1 MRGGYTYI
9 LYLAA
14 FLSVT
19 MAKAENEPA
28 DSTATWNS
36 DPLGLQTVV
45 VTATRTPKPL
55 KDIPVVT
62 RVITAEDIK
71 KVDATTVKDI
81 LQQELPGLEFTYS
94 MGHQVLNMGGYDG
107 NNILFLIDG
116 ERMAGESMDNVDFA
130 RLDMASIERIE
141 IVKGAASTL
150 YGSAAMGGV
159 INIITKS
166 PSKTWAANVNSR
178 YDGANKEWR
187 HGANADFNVG
197 KVNSLTTF
205 QMTDADSLS
214 LRGETSSLLTAYA
227 NKTYNVKE
235 RLTWNVSDALWLTGR
250 AGYFFRERNTSTFSH
265 ERYRDFN
272 YGLKGNWSINQ
283 LQDLEVA
290 YSFDQYDKSDFAV
303 QTRWDVRDYSNR
315 QNIGRVLYN
324 VQMPAWHSLLTA
336 GVDYMNDYLMSYQF
350 SDERNSHSQDCYDAF
365 VQWNY
370 APDEHWAVIGGL
382 RYNYFSASSEGMP
395 TWKVAG
401 MYKTGSHSFRLSYAS
416 GFRAPSLKEMYMNFY
431 MGGLFMIYGNENLKC
446 ETNHNFSFT
455 WSTDGSVGDRLWY
468 CMTATGYYNIFSNYI
483 TTATVMKNEAYG
495 QMYTNVANQKI
506 VGADANVQV
515 RHSNGVGAKVSYAF
529 TRNIVGKGQPDLTGS
544 RPHSLTWR
552 LDYDRQFCDSYGL
565 NVALSG
571 RFLSAVTLTEYTS
584 TLLDKTVQQRYD
596 AYSLWKLSLSQRLAK
611 GITLNCALDNLFNYK
626 PRNYYAN
633 SPATIGLTASVG
645 VSVDID
651 KFFE

>member
-1 MRGGYTYI
+1 
-9 LYLAA
+9 
-14 FLSVT
+14 
-19 MAKAENEPA
+19 MANAEGEQS

-71 KVDATTVKDI
+71 KVDATNVKDI
-81 LQQELPGLEFTYS
+81 LQQELPGLEFTFS

-116 ERMAGESMDNVDFA
+116 ERMAGESVNNVDFS

-166 PSKTWAANVNSR
+166 PSEEWTANVNTR
-178 YDGANKEWR
+178 YEGASKEWR
-187 HGANADFNVG
+187 HGASANFSVG

-214 LRGETSSLLTAYA
+214 LRGEVSSLLTAYA
-227 NKTYNVKE
+227 NRTYNVKE
-235 RLTWNVSDALWLTGR
+235 RLTWDVSDVLRLTGR
-250 AGYFFRERNTSTFSH
+250 AGYFFRERNTSALSH
-265 ERYRDFN
+265 ERYRDLN
-272 YGLKGNWSINQ
+272 YGLRSNWKINQ

-290 YSFDQYDKSDFAV
+290 YSFDQYDKSDFAML
-303 QTRWDVRDYSNR
+303 TKMDVRDYSNR
-315 QNIGRVLYN
+315 QNIARALYN
-324 VQMPAWHSLLTA
+324 VRMPEWHSLFTA
-336 GVDYMNDYLMSYQF
+336 GVDYMNDYLLSYQF
-350 SDERNSHSQDCYDAF
+350 SDEEKSHSQNSYDAF

-370 APDEHWAVIGGL
+370 TPNEHWDVIGGL
-382 RYNYFSASSEGMP
+382 RYDYFSAASEGMP

-401 MYKTGSHSFRLSYAS
+401 MYKTGRNSFRLSYAS

-455 WSTDGSVGDRLWY
+455 WANDGSLGEDVRY
-468 CMTATGYYNIFSNYI
+468 CVTATGYYNIFNNYI
-483 TTATVMKNEAYG
+483 TTATVMRNEEYG

-506 VGADANVQV
+506 VGADVNVQV
-515 RHSNGVGAKVSYAF
+515 RHSNGMGAKMSYAF
-529 TRNIVGKGQPDLTGS
+529 VKNIMEKGQPTLTSS

-552 LDYDRQFCDSYGL
+552 LDYDRQFSDVYGM

-584 TLLDKTVQQRYD
+584 NLLDNATMRHYD
-596 AYSLWKLSLSQRLAK
+596 AYSIWKLSLSQRFVK

-626 PRNYYAN
+626 PKNYYAN
-633 SPATIGLTASVG
+633 SPVTIGLTASVG
-645 VSVDID
+645 VSVDVE
-651 KFFE
+651 KFFK

>member
-1 MRGGYTYI
+1 
-9 LYLAA
+9 
-14 FLSVT
+14 
-19 MAKAENEPA
+19 MANAESEPS

-71 KVDATTVKDI
+71 KVDATNVKDI
-81 LQQELPGLEFTYS
+81 LQQELPGLEFTFS

-116 ERMAGESMDNVDFA
+116 ERMAGESVNNVDFS
-130 RLDMASIERIE
+130 RIDMASIERIE

-166 PSKTWAANVNSR
+166 PSDKWAVNVNSR
-178 YDGANKEWR
+178 YEGASKEWR
-187 HGANADFNVG
+187 HGASADFNVG

-214 LRGETSSLLTAYA
+214 LRGEVSSLLTAYA
-227 NKTYNVKE
+227 NRTCNVKE
-235 RLTWNVSDALWLTGR
+235 RLTWDVSDALRLTGR
-250 AGYFFRERNTSTFSH
+250 AGYFFRERNASTMSH
-265 ERYRDFN
+265 ERYRDLN
-272 YGLKGNWSINQ
+272 YGVKGNWAINQ
-283 LQDLEVA
+283 RQDMEVA
-290 YSFDQYDKSDFAV
+290 YSFDQYDKSDFA
-303 QTRWDVRDYSNR
+303 TLTKMDVRDYSNR
-315 QNIGRVLYN
+315 QNIGRMLYN
-324 VQMPAWHSLLTA
+324 VQMPEWHSLLTA
-336 GVDYMNDYLMSYQF
+336 GADYMNDYLLSYQF
-350 SDERNSHSQDCYDAF
+350 ADNEKSHSQNSYDAF

-370 APDEHWAVIGGL
+370 TPDEHWAVIGGL
-382 RYNYFSASSEGMP
+382 RYDYFSASAEGRP

-401 MYKTGSHSFRLSYAS
+401 MYTAGSNSFRLSYAS
-416 GFRAPSLKEMYMNFY
+416 GFRAPSLKELYMNFY
-431 MGGLFMIYGNENLKC
+431 MGGLFMIYGNENLRC

-455 WSTDGSVGDRLWY
+455 WSNDGTMGDHLHY
-468 CMTATGYYNIFSNYI
+468 CLTATGYYNIFNNYI
-483 TTATVMKNEAYG
+483 TTATVLRNEAYG

-515 RHSNGVGAKVSYAF
+515 RHSNGIGARVSYAF
-529 TRNIVGKGQPDLTGS
+529 VKNIVEKGQPDLTSS

-552 LDYDRQFCDSYGL
+552 VDYDRQFCDNYGL

-571 RFLSAVTLTEYTS
+571 RFLSAGTLTEYT
-584 TLLDKTVQQRYD
+584 TNLLAQSAERHYD
-596 AYSLWKLSLSQRLAK
+596 AYSLWKLALSQRFAK

-626 PRNYYAN
+626 PKNYYAD
-633 SPATIGLTASVG
+633 SPVTIGLTASVG

-651 KFFE
+651 KLFK